1 MAQSDTERMGG
12 SARCPGTTATRQ
24 RRADRRVA
32 RALLVAGV
40 LLATTPAAA
49 QDLVYTPVNPSFG
62 GNPFNSGHLL
72 GIANLQNDFTAPSR
86 GSGRGATAPENRAA
100 DIFARQLQ
108 SRLLA
113 EVSNDVVEAIFGE
126 NPQTQGEVVFGDTV
140 IRFNRELTA
149 VNLTIEDRSTGS
161 VTDISVPLLQ

>member
-1 MAQSDTERMGG
+1 MFSGA
-12 SARCPGTTATRQ
+12 
-24 RRADRRVA
+24 V
-32 RALLVAGV
+32 
-40 LLATTPAAA
+40 LATAPVSA

-72 GIANLQNDFTAPSR
+72 GIANLQNDFEAPSP
-86 GSGRGATAPENRAA
+86 GGAGRRPEPDDNAA
-100 DIFARQLQ
+100 EIFARQLQ

-126 NPQTQGEVVFGDTV
+126 NPQDQGEVVFGDTV
-140 IRFNRELTA
+140 IRFNRGLAE
-149 VNLTIEDRSTGS
+149 VNLTIEDRATGS